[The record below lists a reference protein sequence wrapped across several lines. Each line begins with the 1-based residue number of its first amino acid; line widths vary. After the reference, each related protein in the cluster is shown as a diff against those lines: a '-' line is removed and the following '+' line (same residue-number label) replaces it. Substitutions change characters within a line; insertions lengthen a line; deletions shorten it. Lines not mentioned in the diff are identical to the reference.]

1 MEVRTFR
8 FTDPSHL
15 PRAVLAQG
23 RGGVDSIT
31 QEIRRLSFRLDSG
44 LACWVDSGQFF
55 SLLGFLLYIWKMQC
69 LSSTSSSEILGLCDL
84 NSECTLGAFDEKGTG
99 TFHVMHLVTYIAI
112 LRAGTVML
120 FHSEMKQ
127 VRFSEATLVSWSLN
141 WEEEEA
147 GCAARQLVP
156 YPRFLRSYES

>member
-31 QEIRRLSFRLDSG
+31 QEIRKLSFRLDSG
-44 LACWVDSGQFF
+44 LACC
-55 SLLGFLLYIWKMQC
+55 GFLFYIWKMKC

-84 NSECTLGAFDEKGTG
+84 NSECTLGAFGEKGIG
-99 TFHVMHLVTYIAI
+99 TFHITHPVTYIAI

-127 VRFSEATLVSWSLN
+127 VRLSEATRMSRSLN
-141 WEEEEA
+141 REDEEA